1 MSPQVVSGSAALLSP
16 AAAELLR
23 QVRDDPSQPMS
34 VAVCGPGG
42 YGKTALL
49 HEVAASYR
57 AAGVAVGTWWQP
69 AGDAPGSVLLVDD
82 AHLLSDEHLRDI
94 ARHAEQPG
102 ARVVVAYRPWP
113 RPSAL
118 PTVTEVLRRRQP
130 PVSLTPLAAPQ
141 VLALCA
147 EMGNPAGSP
156 APTGLRAE
164 SPAAL
169 SGWADF
175 LFAQTGGV
183 PRYLDRLIAEPA
195 GGPASGEGPP
205 EVVPEAALAAFAA
218 DFEELDSQLLAV
230 LLAVEAG
237 AGLSP
242 ELVAALLDREP
253 DQAAALVA
261 AAKATGMLV
270 GNGALVPLV
279 RQALAVHGPVSQ
291 RIQIRRQLA
300 GWQLARGGPVLELIR
315 PLLEFMP
322 ETGLGDGAG
331 RPTVGIAPGAEGS
344 GLGEAFQAAGDEAL
358 RDDPALAARLFAAA
372 SGAGRPAAARRALAT
387 ALAGDLDLA
396 SLLAD
401 QVLAAGPAEQ
411 RHEAACV
418 AAAALAHRNH
428 LARAVELYRWATPRL
443 AAGFG
448 AIGLVGTGRREE
460 AEKLLAA
467 APDEPGDPSAGP
479 PTLLST
485 AAYGMA
491 RGVCD
496 SVDGSPVAALSA
508 LVQTA
513 HLLEPSGSAVL
524 LPDSPAALAGLVAVH
539 CTEFGT
545 AQAVLERAIETGL
558 GGPLF
563 VRRHRLIL
571 AWTLMVEGRLTAAAE
586 QAALAG
592 VHTAGAAQTTLP
604 GGRPTAANQADRQL
618 TIDGVVA
625 MAGRASA
632 DPERAALS
640 SARVS
645 TAERAA
651 LANGRVTAAEQAA
664 PGSAR
669 ITAAE
674 QAAQAGGRTY
684 SAHQTASAGRYT
696 PHAAAPTAMAGRQ
709 RVGTADQDALAGAQL
724 NATHQAA
731 PHGVRTPAAAPI
743 TPDAGAN
750 GYAAGSGA
758 GELQGRD
765 LIFAAALRIG
775 LARRTSDMAG
785 LRAAWPQAGQALI
798 GQPVDLFTLLPLGE
812 IAVAAARLGEQ
823 RQVEPALAA
832 ADELLQRLG
841 DPPLWA
847 LPLHWARL
855 HAAMVADDSPAGERH
870 VTAMRK
876 HSDQSSY
883 AAALAAAGQCWLD
896 VLSDRIEPEA
906 VEAAAREMA
915 EHGLSWDGAR
925 LAGQAAIRTQD
936 RKAMTSLLDCARSL
950 QARQSL
956 DRGADAP
963 AARGARTEGT
973 DRPVLSDREQEV
985 ATLVL
990 NGLTYKQVADR
1001 LYISAKTVEHHMAR
1015 IRHRL
1020 GCTDRRELLARLRT
1034 LINAPAAPA
1043 APRDPEGIQP

>member
-1 MSPQVVSGSAALLSP
+1 MSPQVVNRSAVLLSP
-16 AAAELLR
+16 AVAELLQ

-34 VAVCGPGG
+34 VAVCGAGG

-49 HEVAASYR
+49 HELAAGYR
-57 AAGVAVGTWWQP
+57 AAGIAVGTWWQP
-69 AGDAPGSVLLVDD
+69 AGDTPGAVLLIDD
-82 AHLLSDEHLRDI
+82 AHLLDDEHLRDI

-118 PTVTEVLRRRQP
+118 PMVTDVLRRRQP

-147 EMGNPAGSP
+147 EMSSP
-156 APTGLRAE
+156 AVVTASTADGGGPV
-164 SPAAL
+164 AL
-169 SGWADF
+169 SAWADF
-175 LFAQTGGV
+175 LFAQSGGV
-183 PRYLDRLIAEPA
+183 PRYLDRLIAELA
-195 GGPASGEGPP
+195 GGLASGEGPP
-205 EVVPEAALAAFAA
+205 GVVPEAALAAFAA
-218 DFEELDSQLLAV
+218 DFEALDPQLLAV

-242 ELVAALLDREP
+242 ELVAALLDGER

-261 AAKATGMLV
+261 AAKATGMLA
-270 GNGALVPLV
+270 GSGALVPLA

-291 RIQIRRQLA
+291 RIQIRQQLA
-300 GWQLARGGPVLELIR
+300 GWQLARGGPVLELMR

-331 RPTVGIAPGAEGS
+331 RPTVGIAPGAQGS

-358 RDDPALAARLFAAA
+358 RDDPALAAQLFAAA

-401 QVLAAGPAEQ
+401 QALAAGPAEQ

-418 AAAALAHRNH
+418 AAAALVHRNH

-467 APDEPGDPSAGP
+467 APDEPDDPSAGP

-571 AWTLMVEGRLTAAAE
+571 AWTLMVEGRLSAAAE

-604 GGRPTAANQADRQL
+604 GGRPTATDQADRL
-618 TIDGVVA
+618 VA
-625 MAGRASA
+625 AAGPHVITGSVAA
-632 DPERAALS
+632 AER
-640 SARVS
+640 
-645 TAERAA
+645 ERAA
-651 LANGRVTAAEQAA
+651 LAGGQVA
-664 PGSAR
+664 P
-669 ITAAE
+669 
-674 QAAQAGGRTY
+674 
-684 SAHQTASAGRYT
+684 
-696 PHAAAPTAMAGRQ
+696 M
-709 RVGTADQDALAGAQL
+709 DQGALAGRRSAGSADQ
-724 NATHQAA
+724 ATLAGLHIAAAVQAA
-731 PHGVRTPAAAPI
+731 PHGAHTTAAAPI
-743 TPDAGAN
+743 IVDGGAK
-750 GYAAGSGA
+750 GSAAGSGA

-832 ADELLQRLG
+832 ADDLLHRLG

-855 HAAMVADDSPAGERH
+855 HAAILADDSPAGERH

-876 HSDQSSY
+876 HSDRSSY

-950 QARQSL
+950 QARQAL
-956 DRGADAP
+956 DRGAETP
-963 AARGARTEGT
+963 AVRGARTEGT